1 MEHGKENFPLRS
13 PGPSEVL
20 RRDQESGGMVIEGK
34 DLIKEVKEAKLEN
47 LPEVLEQALS
57 FKEGLIFGS
66 DDYNLDS
73 SETRLYLMNLFTSS
87 ESANKRPNSPYLDSA
102 IKERVRSGVRKIK
115 KRYKKEGRSWNE
127 FEEKD
132 RNEIKQL
139 MSLENHVEGRA
150 IIDETF
156 IQRMKTPETAD
167 NCAELVNKTPEGFL
181 SVKPDK
187 GHWQAFLQGEF
198 GLGVDKV
205 LRRIVEMK
213 DVNKLPKD
221 IQKIDNQDGIDNNI
235 YAEGFKSDKIFGFWL
250 KDLLKEAD
258 QKMDVVWAAWRLAL
272 IWEIPATIGI
282 GKKKMDIDK
291 DKGLYTEVWNFADPP
306 IGNDLINW
314 TAHLEN
320 KRATEFGYDTHGKRL
335 PGVYWKHITHTG
347 YPVSLGHICP
357 EGKKQLCESFLHESK
372 VEMYEQGRSGREK
385 GKKYSL
391 WKLWWEK
398 GYKLGGD
405 FDKTVEERNYEILPW
420 ASTELQP
427 HGLDTDELGAGS
439 FGMWL
444 LNRARAH
451 GIQKLVRSRPSLR
464 DVSDPDFFAQNVR
477 NWNKVLGTAGNNIP
491 PEENPRTWWVAGI
504 LIHSHIDRADKIP
517 LIKDNLDFS
526 YKANIYN
533 EQWGTDYIG
542 IENSRKTAVNEILNN
557 AFQCGFLRKKDID
570 WLHNSLNIPSKVGG
584 RDQATSIS

>member
-1 MEHGKENFPLRS
+1 MEHGKENFPPRGS
-13 PGPSEVL
+13 GPSEIL

-34 DLIKEVKEAKLEN
+34 DLIKEVNEAKLEN

-57 FKEGLIFGS
+57 FKEGLIFGP

-87 ESANKRPNSPYLDSA
+87 ESASKRPNSPYLDSA
-102 IKERVRSGVRKIK
+102 IRERVRSGVRKIK

-132 RNEIKQL
+132 KDEIKQL

-150 IIDETF
+150 IIDATF
-156 IQRMKTPETAD
+156 IQRMETPETAKS
-167 NCAELVNKTPEGFL
+167 CAELVGRTPEGRL
-181 SVKPDK
+181 SIKPDK

-205 LRRIVEMK
+205 LRRIVKMK
-213 DVNKLPKD
+213 DVNELPED
-221 IQKIDNQDGIDNNI
+221 IQKTDTQNGVYNNI
-235 YAEGFKSDKIFGFWL
+235 YAEGFKNDKIFGFWL
-250 KDLLKEAD
+250 KDLLKEAEG
-258 QKMDVVWAAWRLAL
+258 KMDVVWAAWRLAL

-282 GKKKMDIDK
+282 GKTKMDIDK
-291 DKGLYTEVWNFADPP
+291 DKGVYTEVWNFADPP

-314 TAHLEN
+314 TAHLEK
-320 KRATEFGYDTHGKRL
+320 KRATEFGYDIHGKRL

-347 YPVSLGHICP
+347 YPLSLGHICP
-357 EGKKQLCESFLHESK
+357 EGKKQLCESFLHGSK
-372 VEMYEQGRSGREK
+372 VEEYEQGRSGREK
-385 GKKYSL
+385 SKKSSL

-398 GYKLGGD
+398 GDKLGGD
-405 FDKTVEERNYEILPW
+405 FDKPVKERGYEILPW
-420 ASTELQP
+420 ALTELQP

-444 LNRARAH
+444 LNRHRAF
-451 GIQKLVRSRPSLR
+451 GVQELVRSRPSLR

-504 LIHSHIDRADKIP
+504 LAHSHVDKSDRMP
-517 LIKDNLDFS
+517 LIKNDPNLAYRTS
-526 YKANIYN
+526 SAH
-533 EQWGTDYIG
+533 ERWGTDYLG
-542 IENSRKTAVNEILNN
+542 LSTSKKSSVHEILNN
-557 AFQCGFLRKKDID
+557 AFQCGFLREKDIN
-570 WLHNSLNIPSKVGG
+570 WLFKNLNIPSKIAGG
-584 RDQATSIS
+584 SDATRIL